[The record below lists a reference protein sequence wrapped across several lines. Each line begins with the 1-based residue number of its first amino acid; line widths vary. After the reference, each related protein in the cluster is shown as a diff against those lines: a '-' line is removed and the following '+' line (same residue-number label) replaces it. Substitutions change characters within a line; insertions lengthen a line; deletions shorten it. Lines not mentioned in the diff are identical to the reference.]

1 MHRKID
7 SSIIIRIGVIQH
19 TLYIHNI
26 ACNTVIITM
35 SFIFVYLLSLSLLG
49 SVDEFLLSTKEEIKN
64 RCVVTMLSIIFENE
78 VMMMLLMLLMM
89 TPS

>member
-1 MHRKID
+1 M
-7 SSIIIRIGVIQH
+7 QH
-19 TLYIHNI
+19 SHHHYVFHL
-26 ACNTVIITM
+26 CLP
-35 SFIFVYLLSLSLLG
+35 SLSLSLSLLG

-64 RCVVTMLSIIFENE
+64 RCVVTMLPIIFENE